1 MKSVSC
7 AFLIAII
14 VCGFSLVGVMHF
26 GTVQASTDVTGII
39 SSDTVWTLENSPYS
53 LTGNVLVNNGVTL
66 TIESGATVNL
76 GDFYIMVNG
85 TLRAQGSG
93 TDKINFNSGE
103 ITFTKYSS
111 SWNEQ
116 TGSGCIIENANLSS
130 TYVGISSVSPKINS
144 NSILRISVGG
154 SAIILHNTISDGI
167 TVSSGADPPIIS
179 YNTISGG
186 ISISQCSPVVL
197 NNTIL
202 DGINVSGGSP
212 VISNNTI
219 SDGIEVSSS
228 AKISNN
234 AISGGVS
241 VSGSAVISNN
251 TILDGINV
259 SGGSPVISNNTISGG
274 VNVGRGSLVISDNTI
289 NGDDIGVN
297 LAPSYNGFLMGWY
310 TDASIS
316 GNIISGCTTAG
327 ITVGGA
333 TSQGGY
339 TPRYNTAIIEGNT
352 IINNY
357 YGIDGARDPI
367 KNNIIAN
374 NEYGINGGS
383 LIEGNTIINND
394 YGIKGGNEIRN
405 NTIVNNSVGVESG
418 FTTLVYNNIY
428 NNSEYN
434 VRFLSSSDANA
445 TYNWWGTTDT
455 QAINQTIYDFNNDFY
470 LGTVNFIPFLTEPNS
485 EAPEIPEPEPEQ
497 TPTLPTYIS
506 ISVDASST
514 VVGSAVNVNGRLTDV
529 NGSALPDK
537 SVTLL
542 YSIAGNDW
550 VPIGSGT
557 TNDTGD
563 YNIQWVNTASGT
575 FTLKVEWIGNDDYL
589 GANANTTLSFLP
601 QQNQKIFFVE
611 SNSTVSA
618 LTFNSTNTEL
628 SFTVSGP
635 SGTTGYVKATIPKDL
650 LYTEGDWSVLVDE
663 QPVIPTVNEDAN
675 NTYLYF
681 TYGHSTKTV
690 EIIGTTAI
698 LEFPSWT
705 SLLIM
710 LVAVMAVAVIY
721 RSILNKP
728 NEGRKG

>member
-14 VCGFSLVGVMHF
+14 VCGFSLAGTIHF
-26 GTVQASTDVTGII
+26 GTVHASTEVTGII
-39 SSDTVWTLENSPYS
+39 SSDTAWTLENSPYS

-66 TIESGATVNL
+66 TINAGTVLNL
-76 GDFYIMVNG
+76 GSYYIMVNG
-85 TLRAQGSG
+85 TLQALGNQ
-93 TDKINFNSGE
+93 TTP
-103 ITFTKYSS
+103 ITFNDGQIIFTQYSVD
-111 SWNEQ
+111 WNESMN
-116 TGSGCIIENANLSS
+116 TGCIIQNGILVSS
-130 TYVGISSVSPKINS
+130 LEINNSPKLCDSTAYNEIMIETLTGIPLIIN
-144 NSILRISVGG
+144 NIIKGGMVVVGNG
-154 SAIILHNTISDGI
+154 NVTHNE
-167 TVSSGADPPIIS
+167 
-179 YNTISGG
+179 ISGQG
-186 ISISQCSPVVL
+186 IDVF
-197 NNTIL
+197 
-202 DGINVSGGSP
+202 GSNL
-212 VISNNTI
+212 VISNNI
-219 SDGIEVSSS
+219 
-228 AKISNN
+228 ISNCQTG
-234 AISGGVS
+234 ILVS
-241 VSGSAVISNN
+241 TSNY
-251 TILDGINV
+251 
-259 SGGSPVISNNTISGG
+259 SPSWHWVDPITLIEK
-274 VNVGRGSLVISDNTI
+274 
-289 NGDDIGVN
+289 N
-297 LAPSYNGFLMGWY
+297 L
-310 TDASIS
+310 
-316 GNIISGCTTAG
+316 
-327 ITVGGA
+327 
-333 TSQGGY
+333 
-339 TPRYNTAIIEGNT
+339 
-352 IINNY
+352 IINNTN
-357 YGIDGARDPI
+357 GISLNAWQMFTPCAPI
-367 KNNIIAN
+367 
-374 NEYGINGGS
+374 
-383 LIEGNTIINND
+383 
-394 YGIKGGNEIRN
+394 IRN
-405 NTIVNNSVGVESG
+405 NTILNNENGIYLTYLFSYNEP
-418 FTTLVYNNIY
+418 TLIYNNIY
-428 NNSEYN
+428 ANLNYNINNQVPAN
-434 VRFLSSSDANA
+434 NINA

-470 LGTVNFIPFLTEPNS
+470 LGTVNFIPFLTELNS

-537 SVTLL
+537 LVTLL

-589 GANANTTLSFLP
+589 GASANTTLSFLP

-628 SFTVSGP
+628 SFTVSGA

-705 SLLIM
+705 PLLIM
-710 LVAVMAVAVIY
+710 LVAVIAVAVIY